1 MSDPVVMTGGMQ
13 TVATESVRGGVN
25 RRAFGAEAELVAGV
39 HLEELGY
46 RILDRNWTCRWGE
59 LDLVAE
65 RGDTLC
71 FVEVRMR
78 SHAAWG
84 DPSTTVSGAKQRKV
98 VKAALH
104 WLFEHGG
111 AGRDR
116 MIRFDV
122 ITVLGRGLTAR
133 VEHLPG
139 AFDAGM

>member
-1 MSDPVVMTGGMQ
+1 MWMIEVEPVGARARVD
-13 TVATESVRGGVN
+13 
-25 RRAFGAEAELVAGV
+25 RRAVGTEAELLAAV
-39 HLEELGY
+39 HLEERGY
-46 RILDRNWTCRWGE
+46 TVLDRNWTCRGGE
-59 LDLVAE
+59 LDLVVE
-65 RGDTLC
+65 REDTLC

-84 DPSTTVSGAKQRKV
+84 DPSSSVSRAKQRKV
-98 VKAALH
+98 VRASLR
-104 WLFEHGG
+104 WLFEHGA

-122 ITVLGRGLTAR
+122 VTVLGRGLNAR